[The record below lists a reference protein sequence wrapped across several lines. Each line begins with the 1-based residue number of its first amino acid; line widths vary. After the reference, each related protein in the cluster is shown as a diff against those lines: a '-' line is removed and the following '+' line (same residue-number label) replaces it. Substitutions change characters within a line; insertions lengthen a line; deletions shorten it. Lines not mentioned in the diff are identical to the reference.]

1 MDYRRLQTTYST
13 PDRAMPAAAR
23 AATLT
28 QGIRGYVAAG
38 HHGNTGIGGRSK
50 RQGRA
55 VHNLDKL
62 AVHGAAAQA

>member
-1 MDYRRLQTTYST
+1 
-13 PDRAMPAAAR
+13 MPAAAR